1 MIENI
6 RVSLVNIFV
15 YFIFIVNRAGIPAVA
30 IPIRLSDRG
39 LPLSL
44 QLMGPKYSEKYLLTA
59 AKWIENQVNF
69 PFFQYVQTH

>member
-1 MIENI
+1 M
-6 RVSLVNIFV
+6 VFV
-15 YFIFIVNRAGIPAVA
+15 LIGIPAVA

-44 QLMGPKYSEKYLLTA
+44 QLMGPKNSEKQLLTA

-69 PFFQYVQTH
+69 PFFQFLKEI

>member
-1 MIENI
+1 MKLLNYYSNLI
-6 RVSLVNIFV
+6 
-15 YFIFIVNRAGIPAVA
+15 GIPAVA

-44 QLMGPKYSEKYLLTA
+44 QLMGPKNSERHLLTA

-69 PFFQYVQTH
+69 PFFQYLQQNENENKIKQ